1 MLLMLLDP
9 NDFSV
14 QYASFP
20 YAHTNTGGTTQ
31 FYNAEQSWP
40 PRYPGR
46 PIRLVT
52 QWHTSR
58 PILFISFGCSSLSC
72 DINNCINIGPP
83 IFIN

>member
-20 YAHTNTGGTTQ
+20 YAHTNTGGTAQ

-52 QWHTSR
+52 QGHTSR
-58 PILFISFGCSSLSC
+58 LYCSSASDVQVFLV
-72 DINNCINIGPP
+72 I
-83 IFIN
+83 